1 MVYLLVNCSLPSEPM
16 NGTIM
21 NYPDLTTNED
31 SEITFQCDPGFMPA
45 TIMSATVM
53 SATCNNS
60 GLWSTDPALLMCTQG
75 KCTIQ

>member
-1 MVYLLVNCSLPSEPM
+1 MVYLLVNCSLPSEPV

-21 NYPDLTTNED
+21 NYPDLTTDED
-31 SEITFQCDPGFMPA
+31 SKITFHCDPGFMPA
-45 TIMSATVM
+45 TLM

-60 GLWSTDPALLMCTQG
+60 GLWSTDPALLMCTQS